1 VKYYPVFLNLKDREV
16 LLVGAGAIG
25 LQKIQGLL
33 DGEARIHV
41 VSPEALQDIEQLA
54 KENRIR
60 WDRRSYMSS
69 DLDGK
74 SLVIAATDDPE
85 LQKRIAS
92 EARARGIWVNIVDVP
107 PLCDFIAPAIV
118 TQGDIQ
124 IAISTGGAAPALAK
138 FIRKKIEPMIGPE
151 YAQLARLVQNLRP
164 DILKMP
170 KTQRAAFWENV
181 ASQSFLDH
189 IRTEGPRK
197 AEASLK
203 EWIYGKSVI

>member
-1 VKYYPVFLNLKDREV
+1 MKYYPVFLNLKDREV
-16 LLVGAGAIG
+16 LLVGAGVIG

-33 DGEARIHV
+33 DSEARIHV

-54 KENRIR
+54 KENRLR
-60 WDRRSYMSS
+60 WDRRTYMPS

-118 TQGDIQ
+118 NQGDIQ

-138 FIRKKIEPMIGPE
+138 FIRKKLEPMIGPE
-151 YAQLARLVQNLRP
+151 YAQLVRMVQSLRP

-170 KTQRAAFWENV
+170 KPQRAAFWESIV
-181 ASQSFLDH
+181 SQSFLDQ

-197 AEASLK
+197 AEAYLK